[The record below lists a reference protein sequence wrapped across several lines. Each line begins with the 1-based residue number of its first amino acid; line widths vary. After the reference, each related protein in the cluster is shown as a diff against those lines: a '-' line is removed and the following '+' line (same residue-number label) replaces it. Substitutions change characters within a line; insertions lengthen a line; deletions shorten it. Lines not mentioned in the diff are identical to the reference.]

1 VDTIGLSRDLD
12 QLLGNYLRRRLADLD
27 REEAERSDR
36 ARQTVVHNRVVEM
49 GTFLALL
56 VAYSGVAALLS
67 KSTLGQALI
76 DRGAIDKN
84 LGRLDQFIRVIPDYL
99 RGPVFTLLS
108 AGILLALRVASLK
121 ARTAVGGSV
130 FVGLAALSLIGFSTA
145 LTTGMVGIVFALPG
159 IAAVIIL
166 LRQFLRFLGQVEV
179 GPTAPLESRTWSRR
193 YPAAR
198 ELARGLDRLHAALL
212 PKKDGRLA
220 AVFVGVPFVAA
231 AFVFLAAAT
240 SSFSGPLYWT
250 SWFSQRVFVLWCIWA
265 CSATPAAIRIPLWS
279 APVSGS
285 LFLTLFAYGPV
296 TIAYAMVLL
305 LVFLINVLMAVPLRR
320 GSA

>member
-1 VDTIGLSRDLD
+1 
-12 QLLGNYLRRRLADLD
+12 
-27 REEAERSDR
+27 
-36 ARQTVVHNRVVEM
+36 
-49 GTFLALL
+49 
-56 VAYSGVAALLS
+56 
-67 KSTLGQALI
+67 
-76 DRGAIDKN
+76 
-84 LGRLDQFIRVIPDYL
+84 
-99 RGPVFTLLS
+99 
-108 AGILLALRVASLK
+108 
-121 ARTAVGGSV
+121 
-130 FVGLAALSLIGFSTA
+130 
-145 LTTGMVGIVFALPG
+145 
-159 IAAVIIL
+159 
-166 LRQFLRFLGQVEV
+166 
-179 GPTAPLESRTWSRR
+179 
-193 YPAAR
+193 
-198 ELARGLDRLHAALL
+198 L